1 MERLSKR
8 YNEHTG
14 TYEYVN
20 VFTGG
25 SIIDS
30 IIKKL
35 SSNFAKN
42 IGAKA
47 LEASASAIGSRVGN
61 IAIDKIEKKF
71 SKPTEASKPKPLGD
85 VIVSELSKNNSLT
98 SSSSSKPIDLPTQKD
113 SINLAKKRYYG
124 YGTLDKNFNSKLNKL
139 LN

>member
-98 SSSSSKPIDLPTQKD
+98 SSSTKPIDLPTQKD

-124 YGTLDKNFNSKLNKL
+124 YGMLDKNFNSKLNKL

>member
-1 MERLSKR
+1 MMERLSKR

-14 TYEYVN
+14 TYEQVDA
-20 VFTGG
+20 FTGTG
-25 SIIDS
+25 IFDS

-35 SSNFAKN
+35 SSNFAKT

-47 LEASASAIGSRVGN
+47 LEAIASAIASRVGN

-71 SKPTEASKPKPLGD
+71 SKTKPLGD

-98 SSSSSKPIDLPTQKD
+98 SSKPIDLPTPKD
-113 SINLAKKRYYG
+113 PIISDKVNSMVKKQYYG
-124 YGTLDKNFNSKLNKL
+124 YGTSNKKFHTKLNKL

>member
-8 YNEHTG
+8 CNEHTG
-14 TYEYVN
+14 TYEYVDA
-20 VFTGG
+20 FTGG
-25 SIIDS
+25 GIIDS

-35 SSNFAKN
+35 SSNLVKN

-98 SSSSSKPIDLPTQKD
+98 SSSKPIDLPTQKD

>member
-71 SKPTEASKPKPLGD
+71 SKDSKPKPLGD

-98 SSSSSKPIDLPTQKD
+98 SSSSKPIVLPTQKYY
-113 SINLAKKRYYG
+113 INLV
-124 YGTLDKNFNSKLNKL
+124 KNYTMVMVCWIKILIVN
-139 LN
+139 

>member
-14 TYEYVN
+14 TYEYN
-20 VFTGG
+20 NAFTGG
-25 SIIDS
+25 GIIDS

-71 SKPTEASKPKPLGD
+71 SKDSKPKPLGD
-85 VIVSELSKNNSLT
+85 VIVSELSKNNALT
-98 SSSSSKPIDLPTQKD
+98 SSKSIDLPTQKD